1 MCATTIVWI
10 PNHVPLEMTG
20 VLNVSV
26 QHAMKD
32 QNVRLTNVYGAMGV
46 TVL

>member
-10 PNHVPLEMTG
+10 QNHVPLGMME
-20 VLNVSV
+20 VLNVSA

>member
-10 PNHVPLEMTG
+10 LNHVPLGMME

-26 QHAMKD
+26 QHATKD
-32 QNVRLTNVYGAMGV
+32 QNVRLTNVYGAMV
-46 TVL
+46 DTVL